1 MKDFT
6 ECKRSNEMSKK
17 SNKKKNDYIKKIENQ
32 AAKAADK
39 KDQIKYEP
47 APDVTLTAYTFIA
60 MLVIAV
66 SAAATALGAI
76 VSAKPIYYGMDMM
89 YGKDTEVDL
98 VEILSQALFEG
109 GPDKK
114 IKIMI
119 IIAAVATAITAL
131 VSLVVM
137 IRAMAPEKK
146 PLPILSWI
154 NLVLSIAVAV
164 VFALA
169 TKEIYDTGLF
179 NPIQRQFNFNIYVG
193 AAIGY
198 GVNVLFMIANVIG
211 NYMGLKKFK
220 KNGKAY

>member
-1 MKDFT
+1 
-6 ECKRSNEMSKK
+6 MSKK
-17 SNKKKNDYIKKIENQ
+17 SNKKKNDYIKKMESQ
-32 AAKAADK
+32 AAKASDK
-39 KDQIKYEP
+39 KNEIKYEP

-60 MLVIAV
+60 MLAIAV
-66 SAAATALGAI
+66 SAAATAIGAI

-89 YGKDTEVDL
+89 YGKTTAAEL

-119 IIAAVATAITAL
+119 IISVVATVITA
-131 VSLVVM
+131 VMSLVVM

-146 PLPILSWI
+146 PMPILSWI
-154 NLVLSIAVAV
+154 SLILSVATVVL
-164 VFALA
+164 FALA
-169 TKEIYDTGLF
+169 TKEIYDTGMF
-179 NPIQRQFNFNIYVG
+179 TQIERKFNFNIYVG

-198 GVNVLFMIANVIG
+198 AVNLIFMIVNVIG

>member
-1 MKDFT
+1 
-6 ECKRSNEMSKK
+6 MSKK
-17 SNKKKNDYIKKIENQ
+17 SNKKNKDYIKKIENQ
-32 AAKAADK
+32 SAKAADK
-39 KDQIKYEP
+39 KEQIKYEP

-76 VSAKPIYYGMDMM
+76 VLAKPIYYGMDMM
-89 YGKDTEVDL
+89 YGKDTEPDFIEV
-98 VEILSQALFEG
+98 LSQALFEG

-119 IIAAVATAITAL
+119 MISVVATVITAL
-131 VSLVVM
+131 MSLVVM
-137 IRAMAPEKK
+137 IRAMSPEKK
-146 PLPILSWI
+146 PLPVISWI
-154 NLVLSIAVAV
+154 NFVLSVVAV
-164 VFALA
+164 VLFALA

-198 GVNVLFMIANVIG
+198 VANVLFMIANIVG
-211 NYMGLKKFK
+211 NYLGLKKFK